1 MAAFK
6 NSLSKKYIWA
16 VLAHIQAQLPQTTA
30 KQEPK

>member
-6 NSLSKKYIWA
+6 NTLSKGYVWA
-16 VLAHIQAQLPQTTA
+16 VISQIEVPLPQTTA